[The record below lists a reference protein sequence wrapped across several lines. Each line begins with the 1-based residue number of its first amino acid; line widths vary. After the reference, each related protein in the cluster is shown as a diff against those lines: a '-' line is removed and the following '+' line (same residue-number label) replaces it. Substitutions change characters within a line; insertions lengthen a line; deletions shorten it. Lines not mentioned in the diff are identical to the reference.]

1 MMQLF
6 TQNMA
11 PIMFAGLIV
20 FLLMGFPVAFSLGA
34 CGLFFGFIG
43 IELGVLPE
51 PLLQAL
57 PLRIFGIMQN
67 DTLLAIPFFT
77 FMGLI
82 EDPTAKKIEKSA
94 EEELA
99 EAILKLAEEKAKL
112 AKAV

>member
-1 MMQLF
+1 MMQF
-6 TQNMA
+6 FIHNMA

-57 PLRIFGIMQN
+57 PLRIFS
-67 DTLLAIPFFT
+67 
-77 FMGLI
+77 
-82 EDPTAKKIEKSA
+82 SA
-94 EEELA
+94 SCRTTRCWRSRSSR
-99 EAILKLAEEKAKL
+99 
-112 AKAV
+112 